1 MSLTLVTGLWDN
13 GRGNIKE
20 GWSRSFDYYLEKF
33 DQLLKVETN
42 MIIFGDEEL
51 EKFVLQ
57 RRSQS
62 NTQFIKRGLEW
73 FKNNEVYNQIE
84 NIRKD

>member
-1 MSLTLVTGLWDN
+1 MSLTLVTGLWDI

-62 NTQFIKRGLEW
+62 NTQFIKREL
-73 FKNNEVYNQIE
+73 FPHKLIIYKVNRSN
-84 NIRKD
+84 